1 MQTLP
6 WDQGLGGAKHPSD
19 HLHEL
24 SGKFKTTTRTTAT
37 RRRKRTKVRTKTINM
52 GIINIKV
59 GLFSHRI
66 RRKHTEEELQVVGSG
81 PLSRLENVSDPGIS
95 SKNRKNKKH
104 MKKRKG
110 QKTTRT
116 RTRTSIKVLINNV
129 SK

>member
-1 MQTLP
+1 L
-6 WDQGLGGAKHPSD
+6 
-19 HLHEL
+19 
-24 SGKFKTTTRTTAT
+24 
-37 RRRKRTKVRTKTINM
+37 
-52 GIINIKV
+52 

-110 QKTTRT
+110 KKQEEQEQEQEQA
-116 RTRTSIKVLINNV
+116 
-129 SK
+129 SKF

>member
-1 MQTLP
+1 
-6 WDQGLGGAKHPSD
+6 
-19 HLHEL
+19 
-24 SGKFKTTTRTTAT
+24 
-37 RRRKRTKVRTKTINM
+37 M

-116 RTRTSIKVLINNV
+116 RTSIKVLINNV